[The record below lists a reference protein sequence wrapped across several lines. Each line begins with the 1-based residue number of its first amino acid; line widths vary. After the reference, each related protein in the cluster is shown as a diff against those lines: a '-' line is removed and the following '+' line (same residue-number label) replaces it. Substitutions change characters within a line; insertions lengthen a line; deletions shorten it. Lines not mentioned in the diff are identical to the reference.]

1 MVNSYLEISFIL
13 PDVQPSF
20 LNLFL
25 FGFIINLL
33 LDFYLKDKL
42 LSVIPD
48 LLW

>member
-13 PDVQPSF
+13 PGVQPSF

-33 LDFYLKDKL
+33 LGFYLKDKL
-42 LSVIPD
+42 LPVIPG